1 MKKFFALLLSALLI
15 LSLAAC
21 GDKGGQS
28 NDPLTRDDGSTGQ
41 QTQSGTENPSSSGE
55 VDIAAALS
63 GIGTSDMIYSELD
76 AAQKQALAD
85 ELKQEGMDV
94 TYNADGSTTFVD
106 TDGSIIEQKADG
118 TWTVKDADG
127 SEGQIGGDWPDNE
140 FTKLVP
146 QPDFEISVASTDGE
160 GFSVTFTDA
169 TMEQI
174 KAYAEEVKKAGF
186 DVDPQTEDQAVAG
199 MTIYSYTAKN
209 ADGYTI
215 EVFSASGMNGFTI
228 YR

>member
-21 GDKGGQS
+21 GKGGAS

-41 QTQSGTENPSSSGE
+41 QTQSGTETPGSSGE
-55 VDIAAALS
+55 VDIAAAMS

-127 SEGQIGGDWPDNE
+127 SEGQIGGNWPDNE

-146 QPDFEISVASTDGE
+146 KPDFAITAASTDGE
-160 GFSVTFTDA
+160 GFNVAFSDA
-169 TMEQI
+169 TIDQI

-199 MTIYSYTAKN
+199 MTIYSYTAQN

-215 EVFSASGMNGFTI
+215 EIYSASGMNGFTI
-228 YR
+228 YK

>member
-1 MKKFFALLLSALLI
+1 MKKLFALLLSTLLV

-21 GDKGGQS
+21 GDKGGAS

-41 QTQSGTENPSSSGE
+41 QTQSSTENPSSSGE
-55 VDIAAALS
+55 VDIAAAMS

-94 TYNADGSTTFVD
+94 TYNADGSTTFAD

-146 QPDFEISVASTDGE
+146 KPDFAITAATTEGE
-160 GFSVTFTDA
+160 GFTVVFADVTID
-169 TMEQI
+169 QI
-174 KAYAEEVKKAGF
+174 KAYTEEVKKAGF
-186 DVDPQTEDQAVAG
+186 DVDPQAEDQAVAG